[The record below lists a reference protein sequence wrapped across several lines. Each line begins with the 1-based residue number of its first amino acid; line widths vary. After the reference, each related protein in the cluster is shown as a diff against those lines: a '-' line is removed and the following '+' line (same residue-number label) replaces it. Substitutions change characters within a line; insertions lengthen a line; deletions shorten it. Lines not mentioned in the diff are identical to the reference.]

1 MILFNPLA
9 LLPLA
14 KNILGFFGKKRD
26 QKHAWE
32 VAQAKRSTTLLR
44 VLSFVTIWG
53 PIYHAYYLAMTT
65 ATIEKPDDVAAAV
78 KATFNAFPGWWTGAA
93 VTILLAVW
101 GIREATD
108 VGIVRSA
115 VRTREHEAETE
126 KERVRQTYPAGGPP
140 HGGR

>member
-1 MILFNPLA
+1 MIAFNPLA

-14 KNILGFFGKKRD
+14 KKVIGYFGVKRD

-65 ATIEKPDDVAAAV
+65 ATIESPDDVASAV
-78 KATFNAFPGWWTGAA
+78 KATFNAFPGWWTGTA

-108 VGIVRSA
+108 ASIVRSA
-115 VRTREHEAETE
+115 VKASENRTEAA
-126 KERVRQTYPAGGPP
+126 KELQKRKNRVAEPP
-140 HGGR
+140 HDRR

>member
-1 MILFNPLA
+1 MTMFNPLT

-14 KNILGFFGKKRD
+14 KKVLGFFGKKRD

-53 PIYHAYYLAMTT
+53 PIYHAYYLAMST
-65 ATIEKPDDVAAAV
+65 ATIDSPEAVAAAV
-78 KATFNAFPGWWTGAA
+78 RATFEAFPGWWTGAA

-108 VGIVRSA
+108 ASIVKSA
-115 VRTREHEAETE
+115 ARASENRTEAA
-126 KERVRQTYPAGGPP
+126 KELQKRKSQQPKHLP
-140 HGGR
+140 